1 MIALFTKSKIC
12 HDLQG
17 TINITDF
24 LHFKSYARATFAFVC
39 IKSAAIIAKMERR
52 FLLMSSQKCPFCNSP
67 VNFQRNCTSS
77 ANTEILRN
85 KPGIKL

>member
-17 TINITDF
+17 TINIIDF
-24 LHFKSYARATFAFVC
+24 LRFKSYARATFAFVC
-39 IKSAAIIAKMERR
+39 IKSAAIIAKMEI
-52 FLLMSSQKCPFCNSP
+52 STDEQQKCPFCNSP